1 MSEESGH
8 SSDIEFILDRI
19 RRNSIQ
25 LNFAHKQNYGKIK
38 RKLYWFKIPIIM
50 LSATNSVFSVGL
62 STYMAQQDV
71 SVINCLISLV
81 CGIIV
86 SVELYLQLE
95 KSLATEYDV
104 SKSYYL
110 LSIEIQRFLLT
121 DRENR
126 TIDCQPFLDKSYN
139 TYTKLFENSRLLKKS
154 IHDNLTSLH
163 EDDKLPGITITPT
176 QSAAGISS
184 RLNKQTAAITQTIFN
199 SPFTEDGTMEE
210 NMEATWKPDGTIE
223 KSVVGGKQY

>member
-1 MSEESGH
+1 MS
-8 SSDIEFILDRI
+8 I
-19 RRNSIQ
+19 
-25 LNFAHKQNYGKIK
+25 
-38 RKLYWFKIPIIM
+38 
-50 LSATNSVFSVGL
+50 
-62 STYMAQQDV
+62 
-71 SVINCLISLV
+71 
-81 CGIIV
+81 
-86 SVELYLQLE
+86 
-95 KSLATEYDV
+95 EYDV

-176 QSAAGISS
+176 QSAANNSA
-184 RLNKQTAAITQTIFN
+184 RLNKQTAAITQTVFN
-199 SPFTEDGTMEE
+199 GPFPEDGA
-210 NMEATWKPDGTIE
+210 MEA
-223 KSVVGGKQY
+223 

>member
-8 SSDIEFILDRI
+8 SSDIESILDRI

-25 LNFAHKQNYGKIK
+25 LNYAHKTKYE
-38 RKLYWFKIPIIM
+38 KLKNKLVYFRLPTIC
-50 LSATNSVFSVGL
+50 LSAINSVFSVGL
-62 STYMAQQDV
+62 NSYMPQQQV

-86 SVELYLQLE
+86 SVELYLQIE
-95 KSLATEYDV
+95 KAMSVEYDV

-176 QSAAGISS
+176 QSAANNSS
-184 RLNKQTAAITQTIFN
+184 RLNKQTAAITQTIYN
-199 SPFTEDGTMEE
+199 SPFADEGTME
-210 NMEATWKPDGTIE
+210 A
-223 KSVVGGKQY
+223 